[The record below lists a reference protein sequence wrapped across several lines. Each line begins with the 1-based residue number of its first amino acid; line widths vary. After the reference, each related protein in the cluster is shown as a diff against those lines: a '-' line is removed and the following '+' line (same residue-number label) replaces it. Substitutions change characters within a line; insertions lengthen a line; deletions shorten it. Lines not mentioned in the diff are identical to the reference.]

1 MSVFK
6 LECGTH
12 HTCGTR
18 VINQGPRSMMSWTR
32 VSWCYIY
39 HE

>member
-18 VINQGPRSMMSWTR
+18 VINQGPRFM
-32 VSWCYIY
+32 
-39 HE
+39 